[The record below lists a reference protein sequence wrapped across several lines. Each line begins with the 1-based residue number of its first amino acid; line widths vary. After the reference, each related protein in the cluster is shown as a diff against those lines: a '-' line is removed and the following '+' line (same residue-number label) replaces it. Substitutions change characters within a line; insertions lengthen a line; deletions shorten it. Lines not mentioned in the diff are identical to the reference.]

1 MVSLISK
8 QGGTV
13 NNLQIEEM
21 IKANVPGIEKD
32 FLAIKIWKEE
42 PKDVPKYKPKD
53 MMGPVCGLLGDVLRS
68 KETYYYTDEKA
79 TGCAAGRVHTGLRA
93 PHTTPEEWLEVHL
106 RHRKWASGG
115 GHKDVET
122 ADKYRQVSVPELVGY
137 PERHAAVQIGL
148 FRDIPEPS
156 VFYIFCSPL
165 AADIINRIYC
175 YETGEVLRGFGSLG
189 CCNFTIRYPFVNQEP
204 TLTVG
209 GVEWRSLL
217 GLEMWEM
224 TLSFPYKSLFRFLD
238 RIPEQAPL
246 YLRNLAMH
254 RYDTYKLPTM
264 KSVEKLQKFNLP
276 IR

>member
-1 MVSLISK
+1 
-8 QGGTV
+8 
-13 NNLQIEEM
+13 M
-21 IKANVPGIEKD
+21 IKANVPGIHKD
-32 FLAIKIWKEE
+32 FLAIKTWKEE
-42 PKDVPKYKPKD
+42 PKDIPKYESKD
-53 MMGPVCGLLGDVLRS
+53 KIGPICTLLGDVLRS
-68 KETYYYTDEKA
+68 KETYYYTGENA
-79 TGCAAGRVHTGLRA
+79 RGCSAGLHATGLRS
-93 PHTTPEEWLEVHL
+93 PRKPEEWMKVHL
-106 RHRKWASGG
+106 DHRKWASGG
-115 GHKDVET
+115 AHKDVET
-122 ADKYRQVSVPELVGY
+122 ANKYYQVEMPKLVGH

-189 CCNFTIRYPFVNQEP
+189 CCGFTIRYPFVNQEP

-209 GVEWRSLL
+209 GIEWRALL

-224 TLSFPYKSLFRFLD
+224 TLSFPYKSLFRFID

-264 KSVEKLQKFNLP
+264 KSMEKLEKFNLP